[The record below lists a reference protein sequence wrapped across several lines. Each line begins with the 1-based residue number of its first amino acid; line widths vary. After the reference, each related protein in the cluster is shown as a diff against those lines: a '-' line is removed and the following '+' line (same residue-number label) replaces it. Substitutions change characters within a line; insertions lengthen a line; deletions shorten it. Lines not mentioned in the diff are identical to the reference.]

1 MTLSPLEGRARR
13 ATHKALRGACGA
25 LASGLLALVLA
36 WPTVSRAQA
45 TPAADDLDERM
56 RAAFVY
62 GYPYYELMWLRHQAL
77 ANDKSLTYT
86 GQVNRLRHQRHLATP
101 KDRWANGPINDTFY
115 STAWLDLGA
124 SPVLLSLP
132 DTADRYYVLVLISAD
147 GNSFEYFGRRNTGTR
162 ARKVAIV
169 GPGWSGPLP
178 AADQVVQAPTRDVY
192 VNMRV
197 LVRDPADIT
206 RAHSVQDRFAFTPLE
221 PAARSEGPRLAPIDG
236 DVERMIGIINESI
249 ARNPP
254 PAGEAPLLERF
265 RAVGICGAACRWD
278 DLSPALQA
286 RWRALAPELVAQFK
300 TALDVDR
307 RDMPRVNGWIAFR
320 LPRSFGSN
328 YRMRAGSAANSG
340 GIFGLE
346 AAEAS
351 YFFGVADGTHE
362 AFGQGRRYRL
372 QLPAGSLPADAFWSV
387 TLYELHPEGHYLLP
401 NPIERYSITDRTPG
415 LRRNADGSLD
425 IWIQPSAPKQDERRA
440 NWLPSPRASRFLLN
454 ARLYQPRA
462 EALDPKWVMPAVERL
477 GP

>member
-1 MTLSPLEGRARR
+1 MTLSPLEGRARGARRTRRFAAR
-13 ATHKALRGACGA
+13 AGA

-169 GPGWSGPLP
+169 GPRLERP
-178 AADQVVQAPTRDVY
+178 AAGRRPGGTSADARCLRQHARTCARPGRHHPRPCGAGQVCLHAAGAGRAQRGTSAG
-192 VNMRV
+192 
-197 LVRDPADIT
+197 ADRRRC
-206 RAHSVQDRFAFTPLE
+206 RAHDRHHQRVDRTQ
-221 PAARSEGPRLAPIDG
+221 PAARGRSTAARTFSRRGHLRRRLPLG
-236 DVERMIGIINESI
+236 TTCR
-249 ARNPP
+249 RRCRR
-254 PAGEAPLLERF
+254 AG
-265 RAVGICGAACRWD
+265 
-278 DLSPALQA
+278 A
-286 RWRALAPELVAQFK
+286 RWRPNWWRNSRPRSTSIVATCRGSMAGLRFACRAASAATTACAP
-300 TALDVDR
+300 DR
-307 RDMPRVNGWIAFR
+307 RPTRVASSASR
-320 LPRSFGSN
+320 RRRQATSSALPTA
-328 YRMRAGSAANSG
+328 RMRRSG
-340 GIFGLE
+340 R
-346 AAEAS
+346 
-351 YFFGVADGTHE
+351 
-362 AFGQGRRYRL
+362 GRRYRL

-401 NPIERYSITDRTPG
+401 QPDRALFDHRPHAG
-415 LRRNADGSLD
+415 AAPQCRR
-425 IWIQPSAPKQDERRA
+425 
-440 NWLPSPRASRFLLN
+440 
-454 ARLYQPRA
+454 
-462 EALDPKWVMPAVERL
+462 
-477 GP
+477 